1 MLPLLRP
8 VRARVTASPQRPPH
22 RQGLRPGE
30 GVNRE
35 GEDSP
40 IACSGQKERMGN
52 LGRCRESP
60 ASLRSWASPDF
71 FLLIALRPQASTNNK
86 PGAGGGL

>member
-60 ASLRSWASPDF
+60 ASLRSWALPTFSCSSRSGQHND
-71 FLLIALRPQASTNNK
+71 K